1 MQHLLEKSFQG
12 VEEYLVISTSFE
24 GIGDLP
30 FQSEEQIASLVPAVL
45 AKGLFFN
52 NPELAILF
60 LNGKLPMNIL
70 IDTEIAAL

>member
-30 FQSEEQIASLVPAVL
+30 FQSEEQMASVVRSFSQRFVL
-45 AKGLFFN
+45 QQSR
-52 NPELAILF
+52 
-60 LNGKLPMNIL
+60 
-70 IDTEIAAL
+70 TR